1 MICSGWGPRLIWQS
15 GQSDPGGTAG
25 LAKQSSRHMLPQ
37 LNPNGPELSI
47 LGALPLAAG
56 QRNRPS
62 DAPLPP
68 NNGAAG
74 KALNLGKAAFL
85 RRRSQCSLVWRA
97 SDIIP
102 LLRALPTST
111 HLALPFLDL
120 PPPLRTAAKSKPRG
134 QIFASVPPPPIP
146 SPRAVVSC
154 LVPSRLQLPLLTPEK
169 ILRACLV
176 CLLVRDK
183 LALGRFSTCL
193 PTSAGYPDLC
203 PISLHTHT
211 HTRTIASRRFESKLP
226 AVAAPETRVATTP
239 LN

>member
-1 MICSGWGPRLIWQS
+1 MICLAGGHALSGSLGRAILVAQQAWVGRARA
-15 GQSDPGGTAG
+15 TC
-25 LAKQSSRHMLPQ
+25 LPQ

-146 SPRAVVSC
+146 SPLSCRVVSPPIEAAAAVVDTRENPSRLSC
-154 LVPSRLQLPLLTPEK
+154 LVCSSVISSP
-169 ILRACLV
+169 
-176 CLLVRDK
+176 
-183 LALGRFSTCL
+183 
-193 PTSAGYPDLC
+193 SAGSPPLPAHLC
-203 PISLHTHT
+203 GISRSVSHILTYTH
-211 HTRTIASRRFESKLP
+211 TIASRRFESKLP